1 MAPVA
6 ADLLSHARELERR
19 DAAVA
24 GELERVVALSEA
36 AAALRERVGELQA
49 ARAGFPGE
57 RERLG
62 ALRLDAEA
70 EVARATRELETA
82 EKRLADVGS
91 SRRTREDDLERAAK
105 EAATAR
111 EGAEDARAQVDRVA
125 ESLAQ
130 LEASARE
137 VEREE
142 AELGRQ
148 AEELAAEI
156 GSLRRV
162 PDSATRELRP
172 GLDGL
177 AEWASHVRSS
187 LFVARGVLEQERD
200 RIVTEANALG
210 SAVLGEQL
218 GGSSATLVRERL
230 EAALR

>member
-1 MAPVA
+1 VA
-6 ADLLSHARELERR
+6 SDLLSHARELERR

-24 GELERVVALSEA
+24 GELETVVALSTA
-36 AAALRERVGELQA
+36 VASLRGRVDELRA
-49 ARAGFPGE
+49 ARTAFPGE
-57 RERLG
+57 HERLV

-70 EVARATRELETA
+70 EVSRSTAELETA
-82 EKRLADVGS
+82 EARLAAVES
-91 SRRTREDDLERAAK
+91 SRRRREDDLDRAAK

-111 EGAEDARAQVDRVA
+111 EALEDAQAQVERVA

-130 LEASARE
+130 LEASERD

-142 AELGRQ
+142 AELGRR
-148 AEELAAEI
+148 AEALAAEI
-156 GSLRRV
+156 GSLPRI
-162 PDSATRELRP
+162 PESATRDLRP

-177 AEWASHVRSS
+177 SEWASHVRST

-210 SAVLGEQL
+210 SAVLGEPL